1 MPISP
6 TGRANRSGASAG
18 FTLVELLVVV
28 TIISIL
34 ALGAGLSAGGMF
46 GRTANTVQAQGQAL
60 SGAVSA
66 ARDAALLGRAA
77 RGLWPRPDGWQVVRR
92 DGDGAW
98 VPEGRA
104 TSLRGVSA
112 SWTIAGRPFLPALVA
127 PAADVTPP
135 ILFGA
140 DGGGSRFAVVLS
152 GGTGRV
158 TCDTDGWGAPAC
170 E

>member
-6 TGRANRSGASAG
+6 TGRANRPGGSAG

-34 ALGAGLSAGGMF
+34 ALGAGLSAGGLF

-60 SGAVSA
+60 AGAVTG
-66 ARDAALLGRAA
+66 ARDAALLGRSM
-77 RGLWPRPDGWQVVRR
+77 RGLWPRQDGWQIVRR
-92 DGDGAW
+92 DGEGGW
-98 VPEGRA
+98 TPEGRA
-104 TSLRGVSA
+104 ASLRGISV

-140 DGGGSRFAVVLS
+140 DGGGIRFSVALN

-158 TCDTDGWGAPAC
+158 TCDTDGWGALAC